1 MPSPTATW
9 FPWPS
14 NQKAIQLQNPAP
26 RICFVMSSL
35 VPIVPIFNSL
45 ENRDEE
51 KSIGAN
57 TKWRTRVQFLRSR
70 HKWNRE
76 VRHGETVITRAQ
88 LLNLPQLQRCF
99 FDFIGHLQRDCANL
113 PWREPWREKEM
124 KEKQFISCYFSPVPV
139 SHYQSRFHESELCL
153 ISGLYHLTTRQHQ
166 VRFFVIQYGERADS
180 GLFSPALGHLSLK
193 FMVASVSMVVCWSW
207 SGNMT
212 KNRGLRKRG

>member
-57 TKWRTRVQFLRSR
+57 TKWGTRVQFLRSR

-76 VRHGETVITRAQ
+76 VRHGETVITRAP

-113 PWREPWREKEM
+113 PYLETAM
-124 KEKQFISCYFSPVPV
+124 K
-139 SHYQSRFHESELCL
+139 
-153 ISGLYHLTTRQHQ
+153 
-166 VRFFVIQYGERADS
+166 GERDE
-180 GLFSPALGHLSLK
+180 GKTIYQLLLLSC
-193 FMVASVSMVVCWSW
+193 SCVSLSKSIPWIWTLSNFRIVSLD
-207 SGNMT
+207 N
-212 KNRGLRKRG
+212 